1 MGLRMSL
8 RVWTA
13 RRRFAAPAGRPHL
26 GSMDART
33 TTRAANRAA
42 AMIPIGQLA
51 REAGCKVQTVR
62 WYEEVGLLPLPAR
75 TEGGHR
81 LYGRAH
87 RERLAFIRHAREFG
101 FGLDAIRRLLDLAAN
116 PDRSCS
122 DAHAM
127 AVAQLAEVEAK
138 LRRLTVLRDELA
150 RLAETGCAEGP
161 IAECRVLET
170 LADHD
175 HGHCLSDAHAAAEGA
190 VTK

>member
-1 MGLRMSL
+1 MN
-8 RVWTA
+8 
-13 RRRFAAPAGRPHL
+13 
-26 GSMDART
+26 ART
-33 TTRAANRAA
+33 TTQAADRAA
-42 AMIPIGQLA
+42 AVIPIGQLA

-62 WYEEVGLLPLPAR
+62 WYEEIGILPPPAR

-101 FGLDAIRRLLDLAAN
+101 FGLDAIRQLLDLAAH
-116 PDRSCS
+116 PERPCG
-122 DAHAM
+122 DAHAL

-138 LRRLTVLRDELA
+138 MRRLAVLRNELA
-150 RLAETGCAEGP
+150 RLVETGCVEGLA
-161 IAECRVLET
+161 AECRVLET

-175 HGHCLSDAHAAAEGA
+175 HGHCLSHAHAAAEGA

>member
-1 MGLRMSL
+1 
-8 RVWTA
+8 
-13 RRRFAAPAGRPHL
+13 
-26 GSMDART
+26 MDART
-33 TTRAANRAA
+33 TTRAADRAA
-42 AMIPIGQLA
+42 AMIPIGRLA
-51 REAGCKVQTVR
+51 CEAGCKVQTVR
-62 WYEEVGLLPLPAR
+62 WYEEIGLLPPPAR
-75 TEGGHR
+75 TGGGHR

-101 FGLDAIRRLLDLAAN
+101 FGLDAIRQLLDLAAH
-116 PDRSCS
+116 PGRSCG

-138 LRRLTVLRDELA
+138 MRRLAVLRDELA
-150 RLAETGCAEGP
+150 RLVETNRFEGP
-161 IAECRVLET
+161 AAECRVLET